1 MNRIDNY
8 IKLIT
13 PDNISKKKKQLIR
26 DELMCHIYDRIDFYK
41 DSGYALEDSITKALE
56 DMGNDDA
63 VKLSIKNRFAE
74 LHAER
79 IWWAV
84 LAFFVAPIINLIALY
99 CGVWVTSF
107 DSKGSPTAFE
117 SAISFIMLFV
127 IFVLAVFCYKKGFR
141 KCLAA
146 IGISNIIIGA
156 CSLLCFY
163 PQSAIYSLAVNI
175 SYLLDEYT
183 PVVMRG
189 FDFEVISFYLSVAM
203 LIAFGVLCFALNL
216 KIKAKGK
223 PPRKF
228 ILTSILFSLFCF
240 ASVLSVTTYEA
251 NIKLFKDY
259 PVWFAERTDALTV
272 ETKEIYDLIETDKN
286 VDEAHKILKE
296 NGYLTIDEYVKTLDR
311 ADQKRFRYNFNQINF
326 FFEEDYEVYFNP
338 NTLPCISHYSTKSNN
353 FIFLLRDESGVLISK
368 GAGCAYGLYD
378 NYGAACHYSIRNDDV
393 DAVAKRFKSLKK
405 GDNENETVAFFG
417 TDNGEIFT
425 CFEADTPEGQKTYY
439 RFYSRGADTY
449 ELPGS
454 FDNERT
460 DCEVYIELE
469 FIDGLLDSGKLNYIS
484 ADKNNYGNKTIE
496 ITQ

>member
-41 DSGYALEDSITKALE
+41 EAGYALEDSITKALE

-63 VKLSIKNRFAE
+63 IKLSIKNHFAE

-107 DSKGSPTAFE
+107 DSKGSPE
-117 SAISFIMLFV
+117 PHEVAISFIMLFIV
-127 IFVLAVFCYKKGFR
+127 FGLAAFCYKKGLR

-146 IGISNIIIGA
+146 IGISNFIIGA
-156 CSLLCFY
+156 FSLLSFY
-163 PQSAIYSLAVNI
+163 PQAAIYSLAVNI

-183 PVVMRG
+183 PLVMRG
-189 FDFEVISFYLSVAM
+189 IDFEVISFYSSAVLLTV
-203 LIAFGVLCFALNL
+203 LGVLCFALNL
-216 KIKAKGK
+216 KIKSKGK
-223 PPRKF
+223 PKRK
-228 ILTSILFSLFCF
+228 IALT
-240 ASVLSVTTYEA
+240 AVLSSLLCCVCILSSVTYESSHR
-251 NIKLFKDY
+251 LFINY
-259 PVWFAERTDALTV
+259 PVWFREKTDSLTV
-272 ETKEIYDLIETDKN
+272 EAKEIYDLIETGRS
-286 VDEAHKILKE
+286 VDEAYKTLKE
-296 NGYLTIDEYVKTLDR
+296 NGYLTVDEYVQSLDK
-311 ADQKRFRYNFNQINF
+311 ADKKRLKYNFNQINF

-338 NTLPCISHYSTKSNN
+338 NTLPYIYHYSTKSNN
-353 FIFLLRDESGVLISK
+353 FIFLLKDDNNLLISK
-368 GAGCAYGLYD
+368 GAGCAFGLYD

-393 DAVAKRFKSLKK
+393 DVVAKRFKSLKK

-425 CFEADTPEGQKTYY
+425 CFEADTPKGKKTYY

-454 FDNERT
+454 FDNSRT
-460 DCEVYIELE
+460 DCEVYIELD
-469 FIDGLLDSGKLNYIS
+469 FIDGLLNSGKLNYIS
-484 ADKNNYGNKTIE
+484 ADKNNYGNKIIE
-496 ITQ
+496 VIQ